1 MNPELYQQGTSFV
14 HPQQQQQT
22 TPQPISRLAN
32 PTPYHLAQTQL
43 RNQRQTN
50 SDGAPPTPNN
60 SFQANNPL
68 SNNSFS
74 SDTIDPQILSMRQLQ
89 YNMNHIKQ
97 ESTPTELNVDL
108 DFDHQNTLV
117 SPMTSSP
124 RGTPPNTFETERFK
138 PISHLGSPPGH
149 GFDSELFGTSC
160 KPTSHLDSLQSFGG
174 SPGNNSLYSPRSI
187 ENVEYP
193 YMEEFPMSAPTT
205 TSAIGPLDVK
215 ANINNNNNN
224 KIYRHPHNNV
234 NNLSQISMSLPVLPT
249 TNGDQWCLDNNFTGA
264 HPSSLQFPSNEMI
277 SSGFME
283 SDDTD
288 SQKQAMLFEKRRRR
302 RESHNA
308 VERRRRDN
316 INEKIQ
322 ELSTLL
328 PDLYVDSANKPNKG
342 VILRKSVDY
351 IRRLKSMVEQER
363 NRNVKLETQ
372 VRELSSQS
380 GIPIDNNSVCH
391 RNKKKGIAIYY
402 GECYGEFGNKLYFL
416 SRNILD

>member
-89 YNMNHIKQ
+89 YNMNIKQ
-97 ESTPTELNVDL
+97 ESEISVEF

-124 RGTPPNTFETERFK
+124 RGTPPNTFEAERSFR
-138 PISHLGSPPGH
+138 SPPGH
-149 GFDSELFGTSC
+149 GFESDPFGTSY
-160 KPTSHLDSLQSFGG
+160 KPTSHLDNLQNYGG
-174 SPGNNSLYSPRSI
+174 SPGNNSLYSPRSVD
-187 ENVEYP
+187 NADYP
-193 YMEEFPMSAPTT
+193 YIEEFPMSAPTT
-205 TSAIGPLDVK
+205 SAIGPMDVK
-215 ANINNNNNN
+215 TNINTNNNN
-224 KIYRHPHNNV
+224 KMFRHPHNNV
-234 NNLSQISMSLPVLPT
+234 SNLSQISMSLPVLPT
-249 TNGDQWCLDNNFTGA
+249 NGDQWCIDNNFTGA
-264 HPSSLQFPSNEMI
+264 HPSSLQFSTNEMI
-277 SSGFME
+277 SPGFME
-283 SDDTD
+283 SDDAD

-351 IRRLKSMVEQER
+351 IRLLQSMIEQER

-380 GIPIDNNSVCH
+380 GIPIDNNSGSASS
-391 RNKKKGIAIYY
+391 RSDLNNSSNG
-402 GECYGEFGNKLYFL
+402 GLFGSSSLGSL
-416 SRNILD
+416 P

>member
-50 SDGAPPTPNN
+50 NDGAPPTPNN

-89 YNMNHIKQ
+89 YSMNHIKQ
-97 ESTPTELNVDL
+97 ESTPTEINVDL

-124 RGTPPNTFETERFK
+124 RGTPPNAFETERSFK
-138 PISHLGSPPGH
+138 SIPQSSHT
-149 GFDSELFGTSC
+149 FDSDPFGTSY
-160 KPTSHLDSLQSFGG
+160 KPTSHIESIQSYGG
-174 SPGNNSLYSPRSI
+174 SPGNNSLYSPRSVDVDYSYI
-187 ENVEYP
+187 ED
-193 YMEEFPMSAPTT
+193 FPMSAPTT
-205 TSAIGPLDVK
+205 TSAIGMDVK
-215 ANINNNNNN
+215 TNNINNNNNS
-224 KIYRHPHNNV
+224 KVYRHPHNNM

-249 TNGDQWCLDNNFTGA
+249 TNGDQWCLDNNFPGA
-264 HPSSLQFPSNEMI
+264 HPSSLQFPANEMI
-277 SSGFME
+277 PPGFME
-283 SDDTD
+283 SEETDT
-288 SQKQAMLFEKRRRR
+288 QKQALLFEKRRRR

-351 IRRLKSMVEQER
+351 IRLLQSMVEQER

-380 GIPIDNNSVCH
+380 GMPIDNNSGSASS
-391 RNKKKGIAIYY
+391 RSDLNNSSSG
-402 GECYGEFGNKLYFL
+402 GLFGSSSL
-416 SRNILD
+416 SSLP

>member
-1 MNPELYQQGTSFV
+1 
-14 HPQQQQQT
+14 
-22 TPQPISRLAN
+22 
-32 PTPYHLAQTQL
+32 
-43 RNQRQTN
+43 
-50 SDGAPPTPNN
+50 
-60 SFQANNPL
+60 
-68 SNNSFS
+68 
-74 SDTIDPQILSMRQLQ
+74 
-89 YNMNHIKQ
+89 
-97 ESTPTELNVDL
+97 
-108 DFDHQNTLV
+108 
-117 SPMTSSP
+117 
-124 RGTPPNTFETERFK
+124 
-138 PISHLGSPPGH
+138 
-149 GFDSELFGTSC
+149 
-160 KPTSHLDSLQSFGG
+160 
-174 SPGNNSLYSPRSI
+174 
-187 ENVEYP
+187 
-193 YMEEFPMSAPTT
+193 
-205 TSAIGPLDVK
+205 
-215 ANINNNNNN
+215 
-224 KIYRHPHNNV
+224 
-234 NNLSQISMSLPVLPT
+234 MSLPVLPT

-351 IRRLKSMVEQER
+351 IRRLQSMVEQER

-380 GIPIDNNSVCH
+380 GIPIDNNSGSASS
-391 RNKKKGIAIYY
+391 RSDLNNSSSG
-402 GECYGEFGNKLYFL
+402 GLFGSSSLGSL
-416 SRNILD
+416 P